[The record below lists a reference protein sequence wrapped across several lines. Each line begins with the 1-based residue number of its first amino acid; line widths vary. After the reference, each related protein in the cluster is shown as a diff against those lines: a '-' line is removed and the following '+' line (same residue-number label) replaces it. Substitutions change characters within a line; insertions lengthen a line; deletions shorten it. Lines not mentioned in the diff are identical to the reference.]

1 MSKKLMARVCVL
13 ADRDHEAVASALQ
26 SAGYKVLVDKSYVE
40 QTDAVYLEA
49 SRGVADDFNTALAA
63 DEMLDDVARIVEQ
76 IVPSNDGSTVSDCG
90 PVGPEHT
97 PFNYT
102 VPPWIAA

>member
-1 MSKKLMARVCVL
+1 MKKLMARVCIL

-26 SAGYKVLVDKSYVE
+26 SAGYKVLVDESYVKR
-40 QTDAVYLEA
+40 TDAVFLEA
-49 SRGVADDFNTALAA
+49 SRDVADDFSTALAA
-63 DEMLDDVARIVEQ
+63 DEMLDDVAWIVEQ

-90 PVGPEHT
+90 PVGPKHV

-102 VPPWIAA
+102 IPPWIAA